1 MSTVEFKV
9 EDIIAAFPEYGEVIG
24 YKPITAGHIN
34 DTYIVEYK
42 LEDGSIAKYLL
53 QRINT
58 VVFKKPVEVMENV
71 VGITAHLRRKI
82 SENGGDPMRE
92 TLTVYPAKDG
102 KNYYSSEK
110 EGFWRMYNFVDDTF
124 SISELTNPE
133 DFKNAALSFGN
144 FQNLLADYPIET
156 LYETIENFHFTP
168 ARFATFKASVDKNAS
183 GRKEQALPEI
193 EFALAREK
201 DCSVITD
208 LIAAGELPVRVT
220 HNDTKLNNVLFDNTT
235 KKGICIVDLDTVM
248 PGSSL
253 YDFGDSI
260 RFGANTAAEDETD
273 LSKVTLSLEYFKAY
287 VDGYLEAAGDS
298 LTDNEIKYL
307 AFSAK
312 LLTFE
317 CGIRFLA
324 DFLDGDVYFK
334 TEYPEHNLV
343 RARTQFKLVA
353 DIEAKYD
360 AMMSIVEESA
370 NTILKNRKIF

>member
-1 MSTVEFKV
+1 MSELNIEK
-9 EDIIAAFPEYGEVIG
+9 IISAFPSYGEVVDC
-24 YKPITAGHIN
+24 KPITAGHIN
-34 DTYIVEYK
+34 DTFVVSYK
-42 LEDGSIAKYLL
+42 LCDGSVEKYLL

-58 VVFKKPVEVMENV
+58 NVFKKPVELMDNVMGV
-71 VGITAHLRRKI
+71 TSFLRKKI
-82 SENGGDPMRE
+82 EENGGDPTRE

-102 KNYYSSEK
+102 KNYYMSED
-110 EGFWRMYNFVDDTF
+110 GGCWRMYNFVSDTF
-124 SISELTNPE
+124 SISELTNTN

-156 LYETIENFHFTP
+156 LYETIPNFHNTP
-168 ARFATFKASVDKNAS
+168 SRFNDFKASLERNAS
-183 GRKEQALPEI
+183 GRKDNAKEEI
-193 EFALAREK
+193 AFVLQREK
-201 DCSVITD
+201 DCSVVTD
-208 LIAAGELPVRVT
+208 MIAAGELPIRVT

-235 KKGICIVDLDTVM
+235 KKGLCVVDLDTVM

-260 RFGANTAAEDETD
+260 RFGANTAAEDEKD
-273 LSKVTLSLEYFKAY
+273 LSKVSLSLDYFKAY
-287 VDGYLEAAGDS
+287 VEGYLEAAGQS

-307 AFSAK
+307 SFSAK

-324 DFLDGDVYFK
+324 DFIDGDVYFK

-353 DIEAKYD
+353 DIEAKFD
-360 AMMSIVEESA
+360 AMQSIVKDCAE
-370 NTILKNRKIF
+370 TILKGRKIF